1 MARNTGKDYRKGA
14 VTARTQYQRD
24 NGMWQKRDERS
35 GQFMEVKQSEGPF
48 KGVAKE
54 PDGRDTENS

>member
-1 MARNTGKDYRKGA
+1 MATNTGKGYRKGA
-14 VTARTQYQRD
+14 VKARTQYQRD
-24 NGMWQKRDERS
+24 DGTWQKRDERS
-35 GQFMEVKQSEGPF
+35 GEFMEVKQTDGPF